1 MNSRTLT
8 RTTGALLVVQAL
20 LLFVPVA
27 ILGSAIN
34 WPASLS
40 EPPSVVLP
48 LIQAQAGAVRIGY
61 LVYLAFS
68 ILFFPVSLMVARVLA
83 GSDTLPPLLRI
94 AAIAAVRHACRDC
107 SPSRSAAACACAT
120 AQGSPPI

>member
-48 LIQAQAGAVRIGY
+48 LIQAQACWPQRR
-61 LVYLAFS
+61 S
-68 ILFFPVSLMVARVLA
+68 
-83 GSDTLPPLLRI
+83 
-94 AAIAAVRHACRDC
+94 
-107 SPSRSAAACACAT
+107 SAASWSSS
-120 AQGSPPI
+120 GSTLAP